1 MERREISVGPHV
13 ASRRP
18 FHDRTASG
26 RELAWEV
33 RREVGTDDG
42 VAVFGL
48 PRSGV
53 PVAAAV
59 ADELGAGLDVV
70 LVRRLTVPDRV
81 DLGMGALG
89 EGGVRVLTREVL
101 DAAQVSAE
109 AITAA
114 ERRERVELQRQA
126 ACYRRGAEPA
136 NVRDNVCVV
145 VDDAIVTGG
154 TMRAA
159 VRVLRVLGARRIV
172 LAAPVGA
179 ADAISALRAEGVDVV
194 VVAGPAE
201 LRSTSSWY
209 RCFPAVSDDE
219 VVELLSAGRRS
230 RLSAHSS
237 ALPSLP

>member
-1 MERREISVGPHV
+1 MERRDIMLGAHG

-18 FHDRTASG
+18 FHDREAAG
-26 RELAWEV
+26 RELARKV
-33 RREVGTDDG
+33 RRAVGSDGG

-53 PVAAAV
+53 PVAASV
-59 ADELGAGLDVV
+59 AEELAAALDVV
-70 LVRRLTVPDRV
+70 LVRKLTVPDRV

-89 EGGVRVLTREVL
+89 EGGVRVLTREIL

-114 ERRERVELQRQA
+114 ERRERAELQRQA
-126 ACYRRGAEPA
+126 ACYRRGAPPA
-136 NVRDNVCVV
+136 NVRDYVCVV

-159 VRVLRVLGARRIV
+159 VRVLRALGARRIV

-179 ADAISALRAEGVDVV
+179 APALAALQAEGDDVV
-194 VVAGPAE
+194 VVARPGE
-201 LRSTSSWY
+201 IRSVATWY
-209 RCFPAVSDDE
+209 RCFPPVSDDE
-219 VVELLSAGRRS
+219 VVGLLSAARTRV
-230 RLSAHSS
+230 SARSS
-237 ALPSLP
+237 ALPSPP